1 MNKKGDKI
9 ARAEIL
15 NAKQDDANL
24 DYDPKKVSELAELAL
39 IKEIDSVDDINDL
52 EDLDD
57 DEKDLLVRAIGSASV
72 EEPNIQFAN
81 KEEEKK
87 HKFKQALKSLV
98 IRDKDL
104 QEDIAEEK
112 ED

>member
-1 MNKKGDKI
+1 MDKKGDKI
-9 ARAEIL
+9 ARAKIV
-15 NAKQDDANL
+15 NAKGDELSL
-24 DYDPKKVSELAELAL
+24 DYDPKKVSELAEHAL
-39 IKEIDSVDDINDL
+39 IKEIDSVDDINELD
-52 EDLDD
+52 DLDD

-81 KEEEKK
+81 KEEEKQ